1 MSIISRSER
10 IALNELELRN
20 WCKESKVTP
29 FAEDPITNI
38 EFIHRSVVDIWV
50 WNTEDLNQR
59 AREVSVSLR
68 LPWTDLNIIP
78 PWNPTLSSIE
88 DRIGL
93 ISDQA
98 KGKLLPILQY
108 RQNLAVDTLESPLLP
123 EHISHIKSVCDEIEA
138 ELVEF
143 DDEFDDDE
151 FDFDNEE
158 DAYWPMEGN
167 DMVERIQNL
176 EPRRLFQDD
185 NNNKELCKKGL
196 ELLSEM
202 MEKAKDINGIQGNY
216 LELCN
221 ILKEIHN
228 N

>member
-1 MSIISRSER
+1 MSVISRSER
-10 IALNELELRN
+10 IALDELELRN
-20 WCKESKVTP
+20 WCKESNVTP
-29 FAEDPITNI
+29 FAQDPITNI

-50 WNTEDLNQR
+50 WNTEDLSQQR
-59 AREVSVSLR
+59 LGSRR
-68 LPWTDLNIIP
+68 PWTDLNIIP

-108 RQNLAVDTLESPLLP
+108 RQDLAVDTLDSPLLP

-143 DDEFDDDE
+143 DDEDPWDTDDD

-185 NNNKELCKKGL
+185 VNKNKELCKKGL
-196 ELLSEM
+196 ELLSEI

-221 ILKEIHN
+221 IFKEIHN